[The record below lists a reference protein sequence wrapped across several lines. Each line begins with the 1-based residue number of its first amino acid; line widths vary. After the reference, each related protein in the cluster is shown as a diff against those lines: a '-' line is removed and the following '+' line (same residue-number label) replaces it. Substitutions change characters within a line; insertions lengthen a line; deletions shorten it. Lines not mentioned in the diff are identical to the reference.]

1 MFKKFKKPVEVAP
14 DVPAGTAQ
22 EDLLAEIRD
31 LLKK

>member
-14 DVPAGTAQ
+14 DGPAGPAQ

>member
-14 DVPAGTAQ
+14 DGPAQ